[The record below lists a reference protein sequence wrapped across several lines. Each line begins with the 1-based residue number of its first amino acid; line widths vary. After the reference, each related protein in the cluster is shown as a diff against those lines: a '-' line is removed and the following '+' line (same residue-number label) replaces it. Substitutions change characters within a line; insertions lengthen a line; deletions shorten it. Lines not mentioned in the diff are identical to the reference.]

1 MKLLR
6 LNMTLI
12 ICALG
17 FGTSLAQNVYLTL
30 DKDSILIGEQVE
42 GEIKVVYRIDQ
53 DSSHVTWPEIG
64 ETLTEGV
71 DILTRGKIDTI
82 ANADDSNPLIF
93 HQIMKINVSS
103 FDSGFFAID
112 PLKFVVNGDSIESN
126 AALLSVYYPAIDM
139 QADIKD
145 IKGIKNIEFGFVDW
159 LKANWL
165 WVIIGLFVLIVG
177 IWAVVTLNRKNP
189 QSEKEQEAPRVVIPE
204 HIVALKRLK
213 ELKEKQLW
221 QAGKVKAYYSE
232 LTNIFR
238 HYLEGRYNIPA
249 LEVTSHEIM
258 IGLKRK
264 SIQQDT
270 VEQIGELLVL
280 ADLVKFAKE
289 KPLPN
294 DHERAFCAIT
304 DFINSSKRESQD
316 D

>member
-6 LNMTLI
+6 LHITLI

-17 FGTSLAQNVYLTL
+17 FGPSLAQDVYLTL
-30 DKDSILIGEQVE
+30 AKDSILIGEQVE

-53 DSSHVTWPEIG
+53 DSSHVAWPEIG
-64 ETLTEGV
+64 ETLAEGV

-93 HQIMKINVSS
+93 HQIMKVNVSS

-165 WVIIGLFVLIVG
+165 WVLIGLMVLIGG
-177 IWAVVTLNRKNP
+177 IWSVVTLNRKKP
-189 QSEKEQEAPRVVIPE
+189 QNEKEQETPRVVIPE
-204 HIVALKRLK
+204 HIIALKRLK

-221 QAGKVKAYYSE
+221 KEGKVKAYYSE

-238 HYLEGRYNIPA
+238 HYLERRYNIPA

-264 SIQQDT
+264 AISQDT
-270 VEQIGELLVL
+270 IEQIGELLVL

-294 DHERAFCAIT
+294 DHERAFYAIT
-304 DFINSSKRESQD
+304 DFINSSKRESQVD
-316 D
+316 

>member
-6 LNMTLI
+6 FHITLI
-12 ICALG
+12 ICVLG
-17 FGTSLAQNVYLTL
+17 FGTTLAQDVYLTL
-30 DKDSILIGEQVE
+30 DRDSILIGVQVD
-42 GEIKVVYRIDQ
+42 GEIKVVYRIDH

-64 ETLTEGV
+64 ETLAEGV

-82 ANADDSNPLIF
+82 ANADDAHPLIF
-93 HQIMKINVSS
+93 HQIMKINISS
-103 FDSGFFAID
+103 FDSGFFAIE

-139 QADIKD
+139 KADIKD

-159 LKANWL
+159 LHANWL
-165 WVIIGLFVLIVG
+165 WVLIGFIGLIGG
-177 IWAVVTLNRKNP
+177 IWAVVTLNRKKP
-189 QSEKEQEAPRVVIPE
+189 QSEKEQETQRVVIPP

-221 QAGKVKAYYSE
+221 QEGKVKAYYSE

-238 HYLEGRYNIPA
+238 HYLERRYNIPA

-258 IGLKRK
+258 MGLKRK
-264 SIQQDT
+264 AIHQDT
-270 VEQIGELLVL
+270 IEQIGELLVL

-294 DHERAFCAIT
+294 DHDRAFYAIT
-304 DFINSSKRESQD
+304 DFVNSSKRESQVD
-316 D
+316 

>member
-6 LNMTLI
+6 LHITLI

-17 FGTSLAQNVYLTL
+17 FGSSLAQDVYLTL
-30 DKDSILIGEQVE
+30 GKDSILIGEQVE

-64 ETLTEGV
+64 ETLAEGV

-165 WVIIGLFVLIVG
+165 WVLIGLIVLIGG
-177 IWAVVTLNRKNP
+177 IWSVVTLNKKKP
-189 QSEKEQEAPRVVIPE
+189 QNEKEQETPKVVIPE

-221 QAGKVKAYYSE
+221 QEGKVKAYYSE

-238 HYLEGRYNIPA
+238 HYLERRYNIPA

-264 SIQQDT
+264 AISQDT
-270 VEQIGELLVL
+270 IEQIGELLVL

-294 DHERAFCAIT
+294 DHDRAFYAIT
-304 DFINSSKRESQD
+304 DFINSSKRESQVD
-316 D
+316 